1 MHVHVRV
8 FRFFLKVGRP
18 DLLIKRFLHKTRYY
32 CQELFQL
39 EIVSGIFFLTDG
51 KIFCVVY
58 TFLFVLSF

>member
-39 EIVSGIFFLTDG
+39 EIVSGFFFDRWQNILCSM
-51 KIFCVVY
+51 FC
-58 TFLFVLSF
+58 LSKE